1 MSVTVDVEP
10 LSAAPEKTGR
20 RWWMLAAVSIA
31 TFMLLL
37 DLTVV
42 NVALPSIQRDLNMS
56 FSRIQ
61 WVIDAYSISLASLLL
76 TAGSLADR
84 LGRRR
89 VWTVGLCVFTIAS
102 LCCGAAPSSIMLDVA
117 RGVQGVGAAVMFAV
131 APALIAQ
138 DFHGRERGNA
148 FAVFGAT
155 TGLAIAAGPLLGGVL
170 TELNWRWVFL
180 LNVPLGLLA
189 LLITFTRVRESK
201 ASHGKPID
209 WPGLVTMTASMFA
222 LIFGVTRGESLGWSS
237 PVTLSCLI
245 GSAVLVV
252 LFVAAE
258 RRSEH
263 PMLDLSLFRNRTFD
277 GLSFATFCF
286 NLAVGVVVLFA
297 VLWVQ
302 DILDTSALQTGI
314 QFLPL
319 TVVLFI
325 SGAIGGIL
333 SAKWPIRVLM
343 GGALLFA
350 GVGELLMSLAGAHDS
365 WTALLPGLVM
375 AGVGMGVHN
384 PPRANAAIALVPQDD
399 AGMGSGI
406 NETFQQS
413 GFAFGVAV
421 LGAVAHSHIISHF
434 KAALAGHGLSPAQLA
449 HGASAVSSGA
459 IKPVVAGVPP
469 ALRATVHNAAVDS
482 FTSGFH
488 VVLIAGAIV
497 TLVGG
502 VVAFVLIRTK
512 DFLVDPASVMTAE
525 ADQQA
530 AEATSEPQLE
540 PKSAPDPP
548 RAREGTHV
556 GLAQEPDHSYQRTG
570 GVA

>member
-20 RWWMLAAVSIA
+20 RWWMLATVSIA

-56 FSRIQ
+56 FSCIQ

-180 LNVPLGLLA
+180 LNVPLGLVA
-189 LLITFTRVRESK
+189 LMITFTRVREFK

-209 WPGLVTMTASMFA
+209 WPGLVMMTASMFA
-222 LIFGVTRGESLGWSS
+222 LIFGITRGESLGWSS

-286 NLAVGVVVLFA
+286 NFAVGVVVLFA

-365 WTALLPGLVM
+365 WTALLPGWSWRVSGWGFTIRRAPTRRSRSYATTTPGWAQGSTRPSSRAGSRSALPCSAQSRTRTSSATSRPRWRVTACPPPSWRM
-375 AGVGMGVHN
+375 ARAQC
-384 PPRANAAIALVPQDD
+384 PPARSNRW
-399 AGMGSGI
+399 
-406 NETFQQS
+406 
-413 GFAFGVAV
+413 
-421 LGAVAHSHIISHF
+421 
-434 KAALAGHGLSPAQLA
+434 SPASRRRCA
-449 HGASAVSSGA
+449 PPSTTRPWTRSR
-459 IKPVVAGVPP
+459 VA
-469 ALRATVHNAAVDS
+469 
-482 FTSGFH
+482 FTSF
-488 VVLIAGAIV
+488 
-497 TLVGG
+497 
-502 VVAFVLIRTK
+502 
-512 DFLVDPASVMTAE
+512 
-525 ADQQA
+525 
-530 AEATSEPQLE
+530 
-540 PKSAPDPP
+540 
-548 RAREGTHV
+548 
-556 GLAQEPDHSYQRTG
+556 
-570 GVA
+570 